1 MGKRKEKD
9 SQTHMHKDI
18 HIKLDEGGSVAHG
31 S

>member
-1 MGKRKEKD
+1 MGERKKD

-18 HIKLDEGGSVAHG
+18 HIKLDEGGSLGHG